1 MELGNLPA
9 RLDNPAAPSAPEV
22 PTSPS
27 YGLKSAAL
35 SPSETLAQSIAVI
48 APTGAPV
55 MTVPLVFGLAGEGC
69 AVAFLISTVSIL
81 LVALN
86 VNQFARI
93 SASPGSLY
101 SYIREH
107 MHPRFGVLAGWA
119 LLIAYVGTAA
129 AVSAGVT
136 NYANVI
142 LRDRFGMQVAP
153 LVSTA
158 VVMVLACYLAYRDVQ
173 ISTRLMLWLEAGS
186 VALISAV
193 AVGIIV
199 KHGLRLDIG
208 QFTLKGVT
216 PEKLRLGLVM
226 AIFSSVGF
234 ESATSLGSE
243 ARNPLTSIP
252 RAVKWSAALAGL
264 FFFLCAYAEVL
275 GFRGEPQT
283 LDKSLAPLHVLAQ
296 KAGLPPLVGTL
307 TDLGAVVSFFSCFLA
322 CITAAARVLFLM
334 GRQGALHAVLGEA
347 HAENQTPHRAVLL
360 SSVAAFVPAG
370 IMTLRKVNLFDI
382 YGLTGTLA
390 TFGFVTVYILV
401 CAAAPLYLR
410 AQGRLT
416 PRALGISIL
425 AVLAMGTALLGSLYP
440 VPAAPYSIL
449 PYLYVGLLLGGFAW
463 SMIWIARSPSHAAD
477 IGADMDGISPEAD

>member
-1 MELGNLPA
+1 LV
-9 RLDNPAAPSAPEV
+9 NPAAPSAPES
-22 PTSPS
+22 PTSS

-35 SPSETLAQSIAVI
+35 SPSETLAQSVALI

-55 MTVPLVFGLAGEGC
+55 MTVPIVFGLAGDGC
-69 AVAFLISTVSIL
+69 ALAFLISTITIL

-101 SYIREH
+101 TYITDH

-119 LLIAYVGTAA
+119 LVIAYVATAA

-142 LRDRFGMQVAP
+142 LRDRFGTQASP
-153 LVSTA
+153 LLATA
-158 VVMVLACYLAYRDVQ
+158 LVMVFACYLAYRDVQ
-173 ISTRLMLWLEAGS
+173 MSTRLMLWLEAGS
-186 VALISAV
+186 VALISVV
-193 AVGIIV
+193 ALGIIV
-199 KHGLRLDIG
+199 KHGWRLDVG
-208 QFTLKGVT
+208 QFTLRGVT
-216 PEKLRLGLVM
+216 PEKLRLGLVL

-275 GFRGEPQT
+275 GFRGETQP

-307 TDLGAVVSFFSCFLA
+307 TDLGAVLSFFSCFLA

-334 GRQGALHAVLGEA
+334 ARHGALHSVLGEA
-347 HAENQTPHRAVLL
+347 HEQNRTPHRAVLL
-360 SSVAAFVPAG
+360 SSVAAFLPAG
-370 IMTLRKVNLFDI
+370 IMTLRRVSLFDI

-401 CAAAPLYLR
+401 SAAAPLYLR
-410 AQGRLT
+410 SQGRLT
-416 PRALGISIL
+416 PRAIGISIL
-425 AVLAMGTALLGSLYP
+425 AVLAMGAALLGSLYP
-440 VPAAPYSIL
+440 VPAPPYSIL
-449 PYLYVGLLLGGFAW
+449 PYLYGGLLLVGFAW
-463 SMIWIARSPSHAAD
+463 SMIWISRPPTLAVETAGD
-477 IGADMDGISPEAD
+477 